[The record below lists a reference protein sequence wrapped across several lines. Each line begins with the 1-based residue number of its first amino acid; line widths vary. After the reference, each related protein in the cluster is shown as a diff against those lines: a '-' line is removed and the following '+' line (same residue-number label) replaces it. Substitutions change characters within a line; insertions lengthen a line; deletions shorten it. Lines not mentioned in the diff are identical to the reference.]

1 MELSVSISWT
11 FRVLF
16 TFTSVS
22 HAFKDSFSL
31 NRYVSISCISHWI
44 AMSVCRA
51 LLRFSFIGLLSQD
64 LAQFSILFQWIIT
77 IVSCVILVFSFD
89 CLLHQFLMHFWDS
102 LWSDCYLSISHAFR
116 FSFIELL
123 RWFFV
128 YFKNSLWLDCYIG
141 ISRTFS
147 ILLHWIVT
155 YVCRAL

>member
-51 LLRFSFIGLLSQD
+51 LLRFSFIGLLRQD

-89 CLLHQFLMHFWDS
+89 CLLHQFLMHFWGFS
-102 LWSDCYLSISHAFR
+102 LIRLLPQYLAR
-116 FSFIELL
+116 F
-123 RWFFV
+123 
-128 YFKNSLWLDCYIG
+128 YIL
-141 ISRTFS
+141 F
-147 ILLHWIVT
+147 HWIVT
-155 YVCRAL
+155 LIFRLF

>member
-89 CLLHQFLMHFWDS
+89 CLLHQFLMHFWGFS
-102 LWSDCYLSISHAFR
+102 LIRLLPQYLAR
-116 FSFIELL
+116 F
-123 RWFFV
+123 
-128 YFKNSLWLDCYIG
+128 YIL
-141 ISRTFS
+141 F
-147 ILLHWIVT
+147 HWIVT
-155 YVCRAL
+155 LIFRLF

>member
-22 HAFKDSFSL
+22 HAFKDSFS
-31 NRYVSISCISHWI
+31 SP
-44 AMSVCRA
+44 
-51 LLRFSFIGLLSQD
+51 IGLLCLYVVHFWDSLSLD
-64 LAQFSILFQWIIT
+64 CYVRIWRFSILFQWIIT

-141 ISRTFS
+141 ISRTFR